1 MKKFCALVFCTL
13 LNASYFVL
21 GWQLILSGYSSVFL
35 FYIAPILSAASFL
48 LLSRFFYKLIRLDRT
63 GLWFTMNIMGEYM
76 GWVGLAYLTERT
88 PEMLKNLLG
97 FMRVVLL
104 RFAVFAA
111 IWGVIWAASSLLH
124 KLKEQGVDCARL
136 LLKAAGMLLCALS
149 AGMTGFSYYL
159 QQFPAHSGKGT
170 VLLLISGLYL
180 AVYGAVQLR
189 GREKRRITLEEY
201 SEWRKTQ

>member
-48 LLSRFFYKLIRLDRT
+48 LLSSFFYKLIRLDRT

-76 GWVGLAYLTERT
+76 GWVGLSYLTERT

-104 RFAVFAA
+104 RVVVFAV
-111 IWGVIWAASSLLH
+111 IWVVIWAASSLLH
-124 KLKEQGVDCARL
+124 KLKEQGVNCARL
-136 LLKAAGMLLCALS
+136 LLRGAGIFLCVLS
-149 AGMTGFSYYL
+149 IGTLGFSYHL
-159 QQFPAHSGKGT
+159 QQLPASADMGT

-180 AVYGAVQLR
+180 VVYMAFKLY
-189 GREKRRITLEEY
+189 GREKRRIALEEY
-201 SEWRKTQ
+201 SEWRRTE